1 MRSASSARP
10 DVRPPLASHA
20 ALSSGGALR
29 PTVRV
34 RPLVKVKLEASDDI
48 YLPTDPYVRRFW
60 TAVLGPSAMVE
71 LLRLSKAARCDGE
84 VREPI
89 HLRGLL
95 EAGLARVG
103 DEGIVVIER
112 VPAVPERLIARLPVR
127 LRREHALVA
136 KTRSGVSNG
145 AGQSEPEGCDLSDD
159 KSQTYSKTGRAATD
173 KHGRQTDRQ
182 TTHPG

>member
-1 MRSASSARP
+1 M
-10 DVRPPLASHA
+10 
-20 ALSSGGALR
+20 
-29 PTVRV
+29 
-34 RPLVKVKLEASDDI
+34 RPLVKVRLEPSDDF

-71 LLRLSKAARCDGE
+71 LLRLSKAARCEGK

-95 EAGLARVG
+95 EAGLARIAE
-103 DEGIVVIER
+103 EGIVVTER
-112 VPAVPERLIARLPVR
+112 VPAVPERLVARLPVR
-127 LRREHALVA
+127 LRREHALVMA

-145 AGQSEPEGCDLSDD
+145 AAQSESEGCDLSDH
-159 KSQTYSKTGRAATD
+159 KSQTHAKTGRAATD

-182 TTHPG
+182 TPHPG